1 MIEKLHR
8 GVAFSWDD
16 AKAKANPGAHDG
28 VTFDE
33 ALDVFF
39 DPFMQLIEA
48 SRNHQL
54 RHRAI
59 GYSKLERLLVVVHLE
74 ETETG
79 SASSAHGRRA
89 GRNASFTRS
98 NHEIEIA

>member
-1 MIEKLHR
+1 MFGSRWYATCKQLDFKLKRIYIIKMSRMIEKLHR

-39 DPFMQLIEA
+39 DPFM
-48 SRNHQL
+48 
-54 RHRAI
+54 
-59 GYSKLERLLVVVHLE
+59 
-74 ETETG
+74 
-79 SASSAHGRRA
+79 
-89 GRNASFTRS
+89 
-98 NHEIEIA
+98 